1 MKKLNLKDALFLIF
15 AIVFTIRVTI
25 KNISLIPVACELSI
39 DHFGLNIESFIT
51 VVTVC
56 ILILLTVI
64 CVISAIKVIQCIFFY
79 K

>member
-1 MKKLNLKDALFLIF
+1 MKKINLKDVIFLIF

-25 KNISLIPVACELSI
+25 KNISLIQVACELSI
-39 DHFGLNIESFIT
+39 DHFGLNIESFTT
-51 VVTVC
+51 VVIVC

-64 CVISAIKVIQCIFFY
+64 CFISAIKVIQCIFFY